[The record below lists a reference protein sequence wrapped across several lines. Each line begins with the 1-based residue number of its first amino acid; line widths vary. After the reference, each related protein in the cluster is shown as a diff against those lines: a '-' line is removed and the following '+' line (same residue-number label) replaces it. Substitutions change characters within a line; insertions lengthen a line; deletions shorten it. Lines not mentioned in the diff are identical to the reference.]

1 MDTVETNPEAAAR
14 RSTRI
19 RAQIPLRIVSLDPAV
34 EFSENCQT
42 LVVNTQGCGVRL
54 DSKLE
59 TGTRVQLEL
68 ATGQSAT
75 AFVANSVPL
84 GSDGKFHLVGIALE
98 EPGNIWGLFP
108 CPPDWGEPKALA
120 KAPDAALMAATDS
133 KRNEWPYSQFSSRGE
148 FHPGRK

>member
-1 MDTVETNPEAAAR
+1 METLETNPEAAAR

-19 RAQIPLRIVSLDPAV
+19 RAQIPLQIVSLDPGIDFT
-34 EFSENCQT
+34 ESCQT

-54 DSKLE
+54 HQKVE
-59 TGTRVQLEL
+59 IGTRVELRL
-68 ATGQSAT
+68 ATGQRAS

-98 EPGNIWGLFP
+98 EPGNIWGIHP
-108 CPPDWGEPKALA
+108 CPEDWGEPKVLV
-120 KAPDAALMAATDS
+120 APAEAVVAANDS
-133 KRNEWPYSQFSSRGE
+133 KKNEWPYSQFSTRGE